1 MQTTMSLPDGLGL
14 RIAKSSDQI
23 FIENLFQSTREFLY
37 QADAEKEYIDMV
49 IDQQR
54 YLQTEG
60 YGQQFPNAY
69 TMIVDK
75 QQESIGKIVLDFG
88 ANLVHVLDLA
98 LIPAAR
104 GKGYGKAVLQAI
116 QYVAQQQMLPVGL
129 SVEAYNIPAKK
140 LYLSLGFQVVEQ
152 TPTHEFMLWYPAAVT
167 QRIFT
172 G

>member
-1 MQTTMSLPDGLGL
+1 MQTAMSLLDGLGL
-14 RIAKSSDQI
+14 RIAKTSDTI
-23 FIENLFQSTREFLY
+23 FIEKLFQSTREFLY
-37 QADAEKEYIDMV
+37 QADAEKDYIDMV

-69 TMIVDK
+69 TMIIDK
-75 QQESIGKIVLDFG
+75 QQEPIGKIILDFG

-98 LIPAAR
+98 LIPEAR
-104 GKGYGKAVLQAI
+104 GKGYGKAVLQAM

-129 SVEAYNIPAKK
+129 SVETYNLPAKK
-140 LYLSLGFQVVEQ
+140 LYASLGFQVAEQ
-152 TPTHEFMLWYPAAVT
+152 TPTHEFMLWYPPAAN
-167 QRIFT
+167 RIFT

>member
-14 RIAKSSDQI
+14 RIAKPSDQL
-23 FIENLFQSTREFLY
+23 FIEKLFQATREFLH
-37 QADAEKEYIDMV
+37 QADADKEYIDMV
-49 IDQQR
+49 IDQQM

-60 YGQQFPNAY
+60 YGKQFPNAY
-69 TMIVDK
+69 TMIIDK
-75 QQESIGKIVLDFG
+75 QQEPIGKITLDFG

-104 GKGYGKAVLQAI
+104 GKGYGKAVLQAM

-129 SVEAYNIPAKK
+129 SVETYNLPAKK
-140 LYLSLGFQVVEQ
+140 LYLSLGFQVAEQ
-152 TPTHEFMLWYPAAVT
+152 TLSHEFMLWYPAASN
-167 QRIFT
+167 RIFT